1 MKEIIM
7 KEILY
12 ISISLMFASTLLFS
26 LLFLFLEIP
35 VIEMKKIEDVLLILF
50 VFFIFFYCL
59 IKALTIG
66 HTETFITIKTKV
78 NL

>member
-35 VIEMKKIEDVLLILF
+35 VIEMKKIEDVWLILF

-59 IKALTIG
+59 IKALTI
-66 HTETFITIKTKV
+66 
-78 NL
+78 

>member
-7 KEILY
+7 KEILH
-12 ISISLMFASTLLFS
+12 ISISLMFAVTLLFS

-35 VIEMKKIEDVLLILF
+35 IIEMRKIEDVWLILF
-50 VFFIFFYCL
+50 IYFSFFYLL
-59 IKALTIG
+59 IKGLTIG
-66 HTETFITIKTKV
+66 HTETFTTIKTKV